1 MDAVKQRLDAL
12 ILLPLIA
19 ESEQALQERLWISQ
33 EKMEEILREKF
44 GI

>member
-12 ILLPLIA
+12 ILLLLIA